1 MKKIRNLFKKLKN
14 NGSST
19 IMVVVSMAFIGIIV
33 GALLTAAGYAYRLR
47 MQDVNARDNFYYVE
61 QAMNE
66 VYAGVGSETLKNM
79 QDAYVYTVENMVY
92 FDLATQTY
100 LKRSDEE
107 AEKMFKDK
115 FMENVSSNAY
125 FQKANIAASLSKYIS
140 DPNIHLDPTRLDVV
154 EKKDANGKTELITI
168 KNVTLTRTVQYKKA
182 VGEYTQTISTDIE
195 IGNPDFTVLFNSTSG
210 GSPNIFDFSL
220 VADMGV
226 EIDSTM
232 PVTIAGNIY
241 AAADYYNKDYNKSTY
256 KTYSGDTET
265 TPKDEDQVFKNEY
278 TDAESGEKVEI
289 SYQHGSVTSRVY
301 DNNNTVN
308 NTYYNQVSTIMNIT
322 NGESDINSRQ
332 YFDGVN
338 KRSMYSGLFI
348 DGSKVSILADIVIV
362 PGSVSV
368 MDNGFLSIYG
378 KSGMAVSEAEVWADN
393 FILGGYS
400 TKVPTDKKDD
410 NGNVVYSYNGSKADI
425 RANMYVRDDTEI
437 NSVGS
442 TFKLRGKY
450 YGYGDSTSK
459 DKRTFVPTVDLE
471 NFQREFLQYNNNSL
485 VTDSN
490 GNPVLSTENRG
501 HYNSSAIIVNGEKST
516 LDFKDVTS
524 IYLAGRSYIE
534 LSKKVDVAED
544 DDTVTDSAGNTLTNV
559 QTIEFNPANKITNSN
574 GTVDTV
580 FIRDYKTGESL
591 SFKSNQVAYIPIQYT
606 GIPTP
611 AVAMDGNVA
620 LSDDWGKRAY
630 DADLHPA
637 LRGSDLF
644 EEYFPAA
651 RFVDANDKYAIPCIM
666 QEVSGKKYYYYD
678 FERAYRYIASGSAGY
693 YSSGRNPVAVSTL
706 GAAYCDNFVA
716 KYPSAEAYAA
726 SFIEDYVAEL
736 NDPNSVIKDYLT
748 DITDYDGFDAGDIIL
763 PKSDSVMYSSG
774 AITTKEGAEFNIA
787 VKDTADLSSL
797 FSTAYNVTATS
808 PDATD
813 YSDGLEKEYNYVKWN
828 LGHFADSDS
837 LEKTYIDD
845 LVTDTTGKFSEAS
858 ITPINKY
865 LNFDKINSVR
875 KLDLSSGYY
884 VTASNENVIVDETGV
899 VKGII
904 LTKGDV
910 IFGEN
915 VTGFEG
921 LIVSGGKIY
930 ISNHMQTINAS
941 AEICRAV
948 LRECQLSGD
957 NDCQEFLKLFKGYE
971 GSEIIEEIEDTDAKT
986 IDTIDYSDVV
996 RFNNWMKNVE

>member
-1 MKKIRNLFKKLKN
+1 
-14 NGSST
+14 
-19 IMVVVSMAFIGIIV
+19 MVVVSMAFIGIIV

-66 VYAGVGSETLKNM
+66 IYAGVGSETLKNM

-332 YFDGVN
+332 YFDGEN

-348 DGSKVSILADIVIV
+348 DGTNVSILADIVIV
-362 PGSVSV
+362 PGSISV
-368 MDNGFLSIYG
+368 MDNGFLTVYG
-378 KSGMAVSEAEVWADN
+378 KNGMAASEAEIWADN

-400 TKVPTDKKDD
+400 AKVPTDKKDD
-410 NGNVVYSYNGSKADI
+410 DGNIIYSYNGSKADI

-442 TFKLRGKY
+442 TFRLRGKY

-459 DKRTFVPTVDLE
+459 DKRTFVPTVDTT
-471 NFQREFLQYNNNSL
+471 NFQREFIQYNGLSPQMQ
-485 VTDSN
+485 N
-490 GNPVLSTENRG
+490 GQPVIETENRG

-516 LDFKDVTS
+516 LNFENVTS

-534 LSKKVDVAED
+534 LSKNVDVAEED
-544 DDTVTDSAGNTLTNV
+544 EKVTDSSGNVLTNV
-559 QTIEFNPANKITNSN
+559 QTIEFNPVNKTTDSSGN
-574 GTVDTV
+574 TETV

-591 SFKSNQVAYIPIQYT
+591 SIKSNQVAYIPIQYT

-611 AVAMDGNVA
+611 AVALDGNVG
-620 LSDDWGKRAY
+620 LSDDWGNRAY
-630 DADLHPA
+630 DADLHTA

-644 EEYFPAA
+644 EKYFPAA
-651 RFVDANDKYAIPCIM
+651 RFVDANNKYAIPCIM

-678 FERAYRYIASGSAGY
+678 FDRAYRYIASGSEKYAPVNSATGKKE
-693 YSSGRNPVAVSTL
+693 RNPVATSTL
-706 GAAYCDNFVA
+706 TGDYCDNFV
-716 KYPSAEAYAA
+716 KEFPTAEDYAA

-736 NDPNSVIKDYLT
+736 NDPTSTIREYLT
-748 DITDYDGFDAGDIIL
+748 DITDYEGFEAGDIIL
-763 PKSDSVMYSSG
+763 PKSDMVMYSSG
-774 AITTKEGAEFNIA
+774 AITTKEGADFNIA
-787 VKDTADLSSL
+787 VKDSADLSAL
-797 FSTAYNVTATS
+797 FSSSAYNVRTGTATD
-808 PDATD
+808 PVLATE

-828 LGHFADSDS
+828 LGHYADSAS
-837 LEKTYIDD
+837 LEKKYIDD
-845 LVTDTTGKFSEAS
+845 LVSDTTGKFSEAS

-865 LNFDKINSVR
+865 LNFDKINSER
-875 KLDLSSGYY
+875 KLNLSSDYY
-884 VTASNENVIVDETGV
+884 AIASNTTVTVNKTGL

-910 IFGEN
+910 IFGKD

-921 LIVSGGKIY
+921 LVVSGGKIY
-930 ISNHMQTINAS
+930 ISNQMQTINAS

-971 GSEIIEEIEDTDAKT
+971 GSEIIEEVDDTEAKT

>member
-1 MKKIRNLFKKLKN
+1 
-14 NGSST
+14 
-19 IMVVVSMAFIGIIV
+19 MVVVSMAFIGIIV

-66 VYAGVGSETLKNM
+66 IYSGVGSETLKNM

-92 FDLATQTY
+92 YDISTQTY
-100 LKRSDEE
+100 MKRSDED
-107 AEKMFKDK
+107 AEKMFKEK
-115 FMENVSSNAY
+115 FMDNVSGNDF
-125 FQKANIAASLSKYIS
+125 FQKANIATSLSKYIS
-140 DPNIHLDPTRLDVV
+140 DPNIVLDPTRIDVIV
-154 EKKDANGKTELITI
+154 TKDENGKVELITI
-168 KNVTLTRTVQYKKA
+168 KNVTLTRTVKYNKTVGDYK
-182 VGEYTQTISTDIE
+182 QTISTDIE

-210 GSPNIFDFSL
+210 GSPNIFNFSL

-226 EIDSTM
+226 EVDSTM

-256 KTYSGDTET
+256 KTYSGVNET
-265 TPKDEDQVFKNEY
+265 TPKDEDQKFEKTY
-278 TDAESGEKVEI
+278 TDGTGESVDF
-289 SYQHGSVTSRVY
+289 SYQHGSVTSRTY
-301 DNNNTVN
+301 DTKNTLD
-308 NTYYNQVSTIMNIT
+308 NTYYNMQSTIMNTT
-322 NGESDINSRQ
+322 NIADVTNRQ

-338 KRSMYSGLFI
+338 KRSMYSGFFV
-348 DGSKVSILADIVIV
+348 DGTNVSILADMVIV
-362 PGSVSV
+362 PGSISV
-368 MDNGFLSIYG
+368 MDNGFLTIYG
-378 KSGMAVSEAEVWADN
+378 KNGMAINEAEVWADN

-400 TKVPTDKKDD
+400 TKVPTTEKDD
-410 NGNVVYSYNGSKADI
+410 DGNTIFLYNGSKADI

-459 DKRTFVPTVDLE
+459 DSRTFVPTVDLE

-485 VTDSN
+485 VTDAN
-490 GNPVLSTENRG
+490 GKPVLSTENRG

-534 LSKKVDVAED
+534 LSKTVDVAED
-544 DDTVTDSAGNTLTNV
+544 DDTVKDSAGNVLTNV
-559 QTIEFNPANKITNSN
+559 QTIEFNPANKTTNSN

-591 SFKSNQVAYIPIQYT
+591 SLKSNQVAYIPIQYT

-611 AVAMDGNVA
+611 AVALDGNVS
-620 LSDDWGKRAY
+620 LTDDWGKRAY

-637 LRGSDLF
+637 LRGSALF

-651 RFVDANDKYAIPCIM
+651 RFVDAKDKYAIPCIM

-678 FERAYRYIASGSAGY
+678 FDRAYRYIASGSASY
-693 YSSGRNPVAVSTL
+693 YGAANRNPVAVSTL

-736 NDPNSVIKDYLT
+736 NDPTSVIKDYLT
-748 DITDYDGFDAGDIIL
+748 DITDYDGFDAGNIIL

-774 AITTKEGAEFNIA
+774 AITTKEGAEFNVA
-787 VKDTADLSSL
+787 VKDSADLSTL
-797 FSTAYNVTATS
+797 FSSSNYNVSGLNPSATE
-808 PDATD
+808 

-828 LGHFADSDS
+828 LGHFDDASS
-837 LEKTYIDD
+837 LEKRYIDD
-845 LVTDTTGKFSEAS
+845 LVTDSTGKFSEAS
-858 ITPINKY
+858 ITPINKF

-875 KLDLSSGYY
+875 KLNLSSGYY
-884 VTASNENVIVDETGV
+884 VIASNANVNVDETGV

-910 IFGEN
+910 TFGEN

-930 ISNHMQTINAS
+930 ISNRMQTINAS

-957 NDCQEFLKLFKGYE
+957 DDCQQFLKLFKGYE
-971 GSEIIEEIEDTDAKT
+971 GSEIIENIEDSDAKT